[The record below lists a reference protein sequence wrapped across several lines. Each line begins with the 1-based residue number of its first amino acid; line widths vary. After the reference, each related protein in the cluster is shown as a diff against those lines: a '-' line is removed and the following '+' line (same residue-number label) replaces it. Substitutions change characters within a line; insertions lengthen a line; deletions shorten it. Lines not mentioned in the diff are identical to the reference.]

1 MTGDRAA
8 PSVVPL
14 DVDAVYAE
22 HEVSEHDDTCRACG
36 ETYPCGALWA
46 ADRISTL
53 RARPRSSPE

>member
-1 MTGDRAA
+1 MTGDQSAVR
-8 PSVVPL
+8 L

-22 HEVSEHDDTCRACG
+22 HDVSEKDDTCRACG

-53 RARPRSSPE
+53 RARSRSSLE